1 MAGTIF
7 IPETPQLFPQKQN
20 RHPPETPSNKG
31 TDINT
36 NKVTDMRR
44 EVYINHRNQQLTPK
58 GRNSNITQLKTKLVR
73 KLTEIHELLIQ
84 GMGGR
89 WGGGG

>member
-1 MAGTIF
+1 
-7 IPETPQLFPQKQN
+7 
-20 RHPPETPSNKG
+20 
-31 TDINT
+31 
-36 NKVTDMRR
+36 MRR

-84 GMGGR
+84 GMGGAVGRR
-89 WGGGG
+89 WIMG

>member
-1 MAGTIF
+1 
-7 IPETPQLFPQKQN
+7 
-20 RHPPETPSNKG
+20 
-31 TDINT
+31 
-36 NKVTDMRR
+36 MRR

-84 GMGGR
+84 GMGGAVGRR
-89 WGGGG
+89 WKEVRKRKTNIVY